1 MRALVLENLP
11 KGYVEGMDYGMSS
24 RNESHSEKGLIE
36 MTRATLVIGM
46 LAGAALIGCTRDDA
60 ASTRGDSTTTANITV
75 AGTRIAAPHG
85 GQPGE
90 WTHQAADYASSR
102 FSALDQITPANA
114 KNLRAAWTFSTGVL
128 RGHEGSP
135 LVVGTTMYLVTPFP
149 NVSYALDLATEGQP
163 LKWKVRPENSQ
174 TAVGLACCD
183 VVNRGAAFA
192 DGRIFYNL
200 LDGHTVAVDVA
211 TGTLLWRT
219 QMGNLARGET
229 MTMAPIVVKGKV
241 IVGSSGGEMGVRG
254 WIAAI
259 DAVSGKEV
267 WRAYNIGPDADIKVG
282 PRFKPFYNADKSAN
296 QGATS
301 WPGNTWQQ
309 GGATVWGWLSYDPE
323 LNLVYH
329 GTSNPGP
336 WNGKQRPG
344 DNKWSAAIIARDA
357 DTGEMIWAFQPTPHD
372 VWDYDAVNENIL
384 VDLPIGGKTRKALV
398 HFDRNGFAY
407 TMDRAT
413 GEVILAKPFVPM
425 NWSTGVDLKTGRP
438 QINPEKEPYQG
449 KKVLDICPSLEG
461 GKNQQ
466 PAAFSPV
473 TGLFYVPTNNLC
485 MDFEAREVSYI
496 PGTPYIG
503 GIAPEKAGPGGYRGE
518 FIAWDATTGRKVWGI
533 KEPYPVW
540 GGALAT
546 KGDVVFYGTL
556 DGWFKAVNGRTGA
569 LLWKFKV
576 GSGIVGNPIT
586 YLGPDG
592 KQYVAIYSGIG
603 GDMGLLIAGDV
614 ASNLP
619 YDVRDRGSTLPDL
632 ARWTSWGGM
641 LFVFSL

>member
-1 MRALVLENLP
+1 MAC
-11 KGYVEGMDYGMSS
+11 S
-24 RNESHSEKGLIE
+24 
-36 MTRATLVIGM
+36 
-46 LAGAALIGCTRDDA
+46 RDDA
-60 ASTRGDSTTTANITV
+60 VRRTIGSPPATV
-75 AGTRIAAPHG
+75 AGTRIASPRTG
-85 GQPGE
+85 PPGE
-90 WTHQAADYASSR
+90 WAQPAGDYSASRYSEL
-102 FSALDQITPANA
+102 SQITPENA
-114 KNLRAAWTFSTGVL
+114 KNLHAAWTFSTGVL
-128 RGHEGSP
+128 RGHEGQP
-135 LVVGTTMYLVTPFP
+135 LVVGNTMYLVTPYP

-174 TAVGLACCD
+174 AAVGLACCD

-192 DGRIFYNL
+192 DGKIFYNL
-200 LDGHTVAVDVA
+200 LDGHTVAIDA
-211 TGTLLWRT
+211 TSGTLLWRT
-219 QMGNLARGET
+219 QMGNLAKGET
-229 MTMAPIVVKGKV
+229 MTMAPLVVKGKV

-259 DAVSGKEV
+259 DAASGREV

-282 PRFKPFYNADKSAN
+282 KRFKPFYHTDTSAN

-301 WPGNTWQQ
+301 WPVNTWQQ

-323 LNLVYH
+323 LNIVYH

-336 WNGKQRPG
+336 WNGAQRPG
-344 DNKWSAAIIARDA
+344 DNKWSAAIVARDA
-357 DTGEMIWAFQPTPHD
+357 DTGDMLWAFQPTPHD

-384 VDLPIGGKTRKALV
+384 VDLPIAGRTRKALV

-407 TMDRAT
+407 TMDRVT

-425 NWSTGVDLKTGRP
+425 NWSNGVDLATGRP
-438 QINPEKEPYQG
+438 KLNAEKVPYQG
-449 KKVLDICPSLEG
+449 KKVTFVCPSLEG

-503 GIAPEKAGPGGYRGE
+503 GNAPEVGGPGGYRGE

-556 DGWFKAVNGRTGA
+556 DGWFKAANARTGA
-569 LLWKFKV
+569 VLWKFKV
-576 GSGIVGNPIT
+576 GSGVVGNPMT

-592 KQYVAIYSGIG
+592 KQYVAIYAGIG

-614 ASNLP
+614 AANLP
-619 YDVRDRGSTLPDL
+619 YDVRERGSTLPDI
-632 ARWTSWGGM
+632 AKWTSWGGM

>member
-1 MRALVLENLP
+1 MVLTACSRDSGESAS
-11 KGYVEGMDYGMSS
+11 KAGSASS
-24 RNESHSEKGLIE
+24 
-36 MTRATLVIGM
+36 V
-46 LAGAALIGCTRDDA
+46 
-60 ASTRGDSTTTANITV
+60 TV
-75 AGTRIAAPHG
+75 AGTRIAAPRSG
-85 GQPGE
+85 PVGE
-90 WTHQAADYASSR
+90 WSLPAGDYSSSR
-102 FSALDQITPANA
+102 FSELDQITVANA
-114 KNLRAAWTFSTGVL
+114 KNLHAAWTFSTGVL

-135 LVVGTTMYLVTPFP
+135 LVVQNTMYLVTPYP
-149 NVSYALDLATEGQP
+149 NVSYALDLTKEGQP
-163 LKWKVRPENSQ
+163 LKWKARPENAQ
-174 TAVGLACCD
+174 AAVGLACCD

-192 DGRIFYNL
+192 DGKIFYNL
-200 LDGHTVAVDVA
+200 LDGHTVAIDVA
-211 TGTLLWRT
+211 SGNLLWRT
-219 QMGNLARGET
+219 KMGNLGRGET
-229 MTMAPIVVKGKV
+229 MTMAPLVVKGKV

-259 DAVSGKEV
+259 DAASGKEV
-267 WRAYNIGPDADIKVG
+267 WRAYNVGPDADIKVG
-282 PRFKPFYNADKSAN
+282 ARFKPFYGGNDRTPN

-301 WPGNTWQQ
+301 WPGNSWQQ

-336 WNGKQRPG
+336 WNGRQRPG

-357 DTGEMIWAFQPTPHD
+357 DTGDMIWAFQPTPHD

-384 VDLPIGGKTRKALV
+384 VDLPIGGRTRKALV

-407 TMDRAT
+407 TMDRVT

-438 QINPEKEPYQG
+438 QIAADKSTEQG
-449 KKVLDICPSLEG
+449 KKVSYICPSLEG

-466 PAAFSPV
+466 PAAFSPA

-485 MDFEAREVSYI
+485 MDFEARDVAYI
-496 PGTPYIG
+496 AGTPYIG
-503 GIAPEKAGPGGYRGE
+503 GNAPEVAGPGGYRGE
-518 FIAWDATTGRKVWGI
+518 FMAWDATTGRKVWGI

-556 DGWFKAVNGRTGA
+556 DGWFKAANARTGE

-576 GSGIVGNPIT
+576 GSGVVGNPMT

-592 KQYVAIYSGIG
+592 KQYVAVYSGIG

-614 ASNLP
+614 AANLP
-619 YDVRDRGSTLPDL
+619 FDVRERGSTLPDL

-641 LFVFSL
+641 LFVFAL

>member
-1 MRALVLENLP
+1 MC
-11 KGYVEGMDYGMSS
+11 
-24 RNESHSEKGLIE
+24 
-36 MTRATLVIGM
+36 RATLA
-46 LAGAALIGCTRDDA
+46 LAVLI
-60 ASTRGDSTTTANITV
+60 V
-75 AGTRIAAPHG
+75 AGCSRDSAPPAAANGSPARTVVGTKIAAPRTG
-85 GQPGE
+85 PAGE
-90 WTHQAADYASSR
+90 WNVPAGDNSSSR
-102 FSALDQITPANA
+102 YSELDQVTTANA
-114 KNLRAAWTFSTGVL
+114 KNLHAAWTFSTGVL
-128 RGHEGSP
+128 RGHEGQP
-135 LVVGTTMYLVTPFP
+135 LVIGNTMYVVTPYP
-149 NVSYALDLATEGQP
+149 NVSYALDLTTEGQP
-163 LKWKVRPENSQ
+163 LKWKVRPENAQ

-183 VVNRGAAFA
+183 VVNRGAAYA
-192 DGRIFYNL
+192 NGKIFYNL
-200 LDGHTVAVDVA
+200 LDGHTVAVDAA
-211 TGTLLWRT
+211 TGKLLWRT
-219 QMGNLARGET
+219 QMGNLAKGET
-229 MTMAPIVVKGKV
+229 MTMAPLVVKGKV

-259 DAVSGKEV
+259 DVVSGKEV

-282 PRFKPFYNADKSAN
+282 PRFKPFYGKADTSAN

-301 WPGNTWQQ
+301 WPANTWQQ
-309 GGATVWGWLSYDPE
+309 GGATVWGWLSYDPA

-384 VDLPIGGKTRKALV
+384 VDLPIAGTTRKALV

-425 NWSTGVDLKTGRP
+425 NWSTGVDLVTGRP
-438 QINPEKEPYQG
+438 TLNAEKVPFQG
-449 KKVLDICPSLEG
+449 KKVKFICPSLEG

-466 PAAFSPV
+466 PAAFSPA

-503 GIAPEKAGPGGYRGE
+503 GNAPEVAGPGGYRGE

-556 DGWFKAVNGRTGA
+556 DGWFKAADARTGA
-569 LLWKFKV
+569 VLWKFKV
-576 GSGIVGNPIT
+576 GSGVVGNPIA

-592 KQYVAIYSGIG
+592 KQYIAVYAGIG

-614 ASNLP
+614 AANLP
-619 YDVRDRGSTLPDL
+619 YDVRERGSTLPDI